1 KRRYRCTTCGHT
13 FYEKLS
19 FVDRYQRHT
28 LMLAQEAL
36 CLSAEM
42 SFTHAGMLAGVS
54 TNRLLRMLDAR
65 YIPVKKVLPRAIAID
80 EFKGDAGGE
89 KYQTIIV
96 DVENREVLDV
106 LPDRRVKTI
115 ETYLKQ
121 CDKGNVQ
128 IVVMDLSKSFKKA
141 VQRQLGNPLIIADR
155 FHFMRQAYGAFDQ
168 VRREVQHKLYKE
180 QRIRMKRNKELLWK
194 SPFKLNPKEKERVE
208 ELLALDSDL
217 REAYELK
224 NKLDVWLKTSTMEN
238 AKTGIEALMTRVEE
252 SGNEAF
258 RKVVQTLKRW
268 KQEILQSFMYPFNN
282 GYIEGVNNT
291 TKVIKR
297 MSYGI
302 KSFERLRKKI
312 LWRQLVRR
320 NVG

>member
-1 KRRYRCTTCGHT
+1 
-13 FYEKLS
+13 
-19 FVDRYQRHT
+19 
-28 LMLAQEAL
+28 
-36 CLSAEM
+36 
-42 SFTHAGMLAGVS
+42 
-54 TNRLLRMLDAR
+54 
-65 YIPVKKVLPRAIAID
+65 
-80 EFKGDAGGE
+80 
-89 KYQTIIV
+89 
-96 DVENREVLDV
+96 
-106 LPDRRVKTI
+106 
-115 ETYLKQ
+115 
-121 CDKGNVQ
+121 
-128 IVVMDLSKSFKKA
+128 
-141 VQRQLGNPLIIADR
+141 
-155 FHFMRQAYGAFDQ
+155 AYWAFDQ

-194 SPFKLNPKEKERVE
+194 SPFKLNQKEKERVE

-224 NKLDVWLKTSTMEN
+224 NELDVWFKTSTMEN
-238 AKTGIEALMTRVEE
+238 AKTGLEAWMTRVEE

-258 RKVVQTLKRW
+258 KKVVRTFNRW

>member
-1 KRRYRCTTCGHT
+1 MKP
-13 FYEKLS
+13 
-19 FVDRYQRHT
+19 
-28 LMLAQEAL
+28 
-36 CLSAEM
+36 
-42 SFTHAGMLAGVS
+42 
-54 TNRLLRMLDAR
+54 
-65 YIPVKKVLPRAIAID
+65 I
-80 EFKGDAGGE
+80 
-89 KYQTIIV
+89 
-96 DVENREVLDV
+96 
-106 LPDRRVKTI
+106 
-115 ETYLKQ
+115 LKQ
-121 CDKGNVQ
+121 CDTGNVQ

-155 FHFMRQAYGAFDQ
+155 FHFMRQAYWAFDQ

-194 SPFKLNPKEKERVE
+194 SPFKLNQKEKERVE

-224 NKLDVWLKTSTMEN
+224 NELDVWLKTSTMEN
-238 AKTGIEALMTRVEE
+238 AKTGLEAWMTRVEE

-258 RKVVQTLKRW
+258 RKVVQTFKRW

-320 NVG
+320 NAG